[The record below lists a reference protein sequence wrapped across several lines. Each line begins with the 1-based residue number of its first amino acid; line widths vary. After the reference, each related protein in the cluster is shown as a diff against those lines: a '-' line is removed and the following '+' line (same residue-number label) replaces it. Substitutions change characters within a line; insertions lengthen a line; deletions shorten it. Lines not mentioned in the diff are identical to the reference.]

1 MHQNRQR
8 EDEGKRRRV
17 KTENSASS
25 QGRSANLHSV
35 PSASPR
41 DDPSSM
47 FSRQYTRQRSVSPPP
62 SFTYS
67 YPAPDPPIHAPY
79 PQHAPF
85 ISLPAPYS
93 DYQSQP
99 LYLPPLPVTLPSMSS
114 YDGVTSKAG
123 GNAYSE
129 DDFASQFYSA
139 SMNGIEVPTSS
150 QSYADSN
157 SYVNNPELHRS
168 EYSFHFS

>member
-1 MHQNRQR
+1 M
-8 EDEGKRRRV
+8 
-17 KTENSASS
+17 ASS
-25 QGRSANLHSV
+25 QARSPNLHSV
-35 PSASPR
+35 PSSSPR

-93 DYQSQP
+93 DYQSQS
-99 LYLPPLPVTLPSMSS
+99 LYLPPLPVTHPGMSAHDS
-114 YDGVTSKAG
+114 VTSKAG
-123 GNAYSE
+123 GNPYSE
-129 DDFASQFYSA
+129 DDFASQFSMSYSS
-139 SMNGIEVPTSS
+139 SMNGIEVPSSS